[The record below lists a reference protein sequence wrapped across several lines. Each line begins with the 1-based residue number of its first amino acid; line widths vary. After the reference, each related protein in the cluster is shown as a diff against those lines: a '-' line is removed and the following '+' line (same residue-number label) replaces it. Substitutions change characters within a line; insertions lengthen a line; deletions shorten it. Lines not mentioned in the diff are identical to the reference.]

1 MEDMIMFNY
10 TSKIN
15 YANPKTNSLRVG
27 LPKEIVK
34 ILNIEAGD
42 TMDWQVE
49 VNDGKV
55 SVTAKKLE

>member
-1 MEDMIMFNY
+1 MFNY

>member
-1 MEDMIMFNY
+1 MFNY

-34 ILNIEAGD
+34 LLKVEAGD
-42 TMDWQVE
+42 VMDWQVD
-49 VNDGKV
+49 VTDGEITV
-55 SVTAKKLE
+55 IAKKLE